1 MEQQINPSDVGRY
14 LARKRWDKA
23 TPEQRKAQG
32 EALAAGRRKARAKR
46 SSEQGSLPD
55 RDK

>member
-14 LARKRWDKA
+14 LAQKRWAKA
-23 TPEQRKAQG
+23 TPEQRAAQG
-32 EALAAGRRKARAKR
+32 RALAEGRRRARAKR
-46 SSEQGSLPD
+46 SSEQGSPD